1 MSSLKVLLN
10 SVELLGDKHKA
21 ENKSKASS
29 FNIFSLLRKS
39 SDEVNLHSKFI
50 HELLDVHGTHG
61 QGKLFLEL
69 FLKTLGLEI
78 DSYELLAYRE
88 KYNIDIL
95 LKSSSDVIIIENKIY
110 TDDHSSQ
117 LSRYYET
124 ITHQGYSHENIKVV
138 YLTLFGH
145 IPTEKLDFEVI
156 NISYR
161 KEIFQWL
168 EASMKEVQNIPTL
181 YVPLEQYL
189 SLVKELSHK
198 STEKGFVMDV
208 KRLLLEDKNLQ
219 TIINMEASVIEAKI
233 EIQFSFWQTLLAN
246 LIPHHAFTFY
256 NANNDKGLRESIC
269 RYYQQQKNI
278 KDYGVEYEVE
288 DNLYFFIE
296 LRENIYYG
304 FYFLDEDLITESE
317 QEVME
322 VLGHQ
327 WDEVSSTIYWKYPEK
342 PLNFKD
348 FNHQNIFDL
357 IDEELREKHIGEISN
372 EILTFI
378 ENYKRNIKC

>member
-1 MSSLKVLLN
+1 MGSLEVLLN

-39 SDEVNLHSKFI
+39 SDEVHLHSKFI
-50 HELLDVHGTHG
+50 HELLDVNGTHG
-61 QGKLFLEL
+61 QGTLFLEL
-69 FLKTLGLEI
+69 FLKTLGLEV

-88 KYNIDIL
+88 KHNIDIL
-95 LKSSSDVIIIENKIY
+95 LKSSSFVIIIENKIY

-124 ITHQGYSHENIKVV
+124 MTNQGYTKENITVV

-145 IPTEKLDFEVI
+145 SATEKVDFEVN

-161 KEIFQWL
+161 KDIIHWI
-168 EASMKEVQNIPTL
+168 EASMVEVKNIPTL
-181 YVPLEQYL
+181 YVPLQQYL
-189 SLVKELSHK
+189 SLIKELTHK

-233 EIQFSFWQTLLAN
+233 EIQFSFWQTLLVQ
-246 LIPHHAFTFY
+246 LIPHYAFSFY
-256 NANNDKGLRESIC
+256 NANNDRGLKESIS

-278 KDYGVEYEVE
+278 KDYGIEYEVE

-304 FYFLDEDLITESE
+304 FYFLDEELITDSQ
-317 QEVME
+317 QEALDS
-322 VLGHQ
+322 LGQQ
-327 WDEVSSTIYWKYPEK
+327 WDELSSSIYWKYPERV
-342 PLNFKD
+342 LNFKD

-357 IDEELREKHIGEISN
+357 IDKELREKHVGEISN